1 MTYWWFLPLYN
12 TAQNA
17 VYCCLI
23 PFSFGTSRYIHMCV
37 WRQPW
42 LLNRSHI
49 KLLLH
54 TFSDPF
60 GPSTIRRQQTWSSR
74 YRVATTKDGSADI
87 MNEFAF
93 VCGPSVAEQDIGSR
107 TGHCFRLMSL
117 LICWCSYSQGLDK
130 VNRLKGGGL
139 LTKLAQIKI
148 SFAVNR

>member
-12 TAQNA
+12 ETQIAA
-17 VYCCLI
+17 YCCLI

-60 GPSTIRRQQTWSSR
+60 GPSHPSPADVVIEVSCGHHKRRICRHHERNCFCLWT
-74 YRVATTKDGSADI
+74 V
-87 MNEFAF
+87 
-93 VCGPSVAEQDIGSR
+93 GSR
-107 TGHCFRLMSL
+107 TGHRFRLMSL
-117 LICWCSYSQGLDK
+117 LICWCSYSLGLDK